1 MGVVVKTHQPGGQR
15 ARDHEGRRERTS
27 WHSWDQAG
35 VHRGADD
42 WNAEYR
48 RAKQSVKAA
57 LALFLEL
64 CYAAAACAIR
74 RTAYVAEALVA
85 KPSFVP
91 IALFTVLLAIE
102 PMTASAGSFDHLV
115 DFTGKTNVIVT
126 LKGHDTFTSEYRYD
140 ISVRNLSPDS
150 IIADSLVI
158 VLDKIT
164 NLAGADR
171 EGLTGELFLKR
182 FDIPDQDGQTD
193 DGKPYFRIPVGT
205 SPDLVPQTESLPVT
219 VRIRNRDYVAIF
231 TPSFRVLGEKRPPPE
246 PKRAESPATPTQ
258 AQAQAPIDKLIQ
270 LLIKK
275 GVLTEEEWRKANRP

>member
-1 MGVVVKTHQPGGQR
+1 
-15 ARDHEGRRERTS
+15 
-27 WHSWDQAG
+27 
-35 VHRGADD
+35 
-42 WNAEYR
+42 
-48 RAKQSVKAA
+48 
-57 LALFLEL
+57 LL
-64 CYAAAACAIR
+64 CCGACAIP

-85 KPSFVP
+85 KPSFIP
-91 IALFTVLLAIE
+91 IALFINALLAIG
-102 PMTASAGSFDHLV
+102 PTTASAGSFDHLV

-126 LKGHDTFTSEYRYD
+126 MKGHDTFTSEYRYD

-164 NLAGADR
+164 NLAGQDR

-205 SPDLVPQTESLPVT
+205 SPDLAPQTDSLPVT
-219 VRIRNRDYVAIF
+219 VRIRNRDYVAVF

-246 PKRAESPATPTQ
+246 PKRAESPAMPAQ
-258 AQAQAPIDKLIQ
+258 AQAQAPAQPSQVPQAPIDKLIQ

>member
-1 MGVVVKTHQPGGQR
+1 MKLRDWKT
-15 ARDHEGRRERTS
+15 
-27 WHSWDQAG
+27 
-35 VHRGADD
+35 
-42 WNAEYR
+42 EYR
-48 RAKQSVKAA
+48 RAKESVKAA

-74 RTAYVAEALVA
+74 RTTYVAEALVA
-85 KPSFVP
+85 KPSFIP
-91 IALFTVLLAIE
+91 LALFSALLATE
-102 PMTASAGSFDHLV
+102 PTPGSAGTFDHLAE
-115 DFTGKTNVIVT
+115 FTGKTNVIVT

-150 IIADSLVI
+150 IIADSLVV

-164 NLAGADR
+164 NLAGQDR

-182 FDIPDQDGQTD
+182 FDILDQDGQTD

-205 SPDLVPQTESLPVT
+205 SPDLAPQTESLPVT
-219 VRIRNRDYVAIF
+219 VRIRNRDYVAVF

-246 PKRAESPATPTQ
+246 PKRAESPATPAQ
-258 AQAQAPIDKLIQ
+258 AQAQAPAQPGQLPQAPIDKLLQ